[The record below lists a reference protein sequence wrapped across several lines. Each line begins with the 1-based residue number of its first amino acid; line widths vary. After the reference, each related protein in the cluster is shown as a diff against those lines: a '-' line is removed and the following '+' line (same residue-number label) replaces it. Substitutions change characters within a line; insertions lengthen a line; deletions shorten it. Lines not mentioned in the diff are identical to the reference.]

1 MIVSPLLNT
10 MILFNITLG
19 IIIDCVCIGGVKLPW
34 VLSQP
39 EARRHLFGTKTVTID
54 TLNQTHCVYEM
65 RS

>member
-10 MILFNITLG
+10 MILFHITFE

-39 EARRHLFGTKTVTID
+39 EARRHPWEFDTKTVTID
-54 TLNQTHCVYEM
+54 TLNQTPLCV
-65 RS
+65 